1 MTLENIIVIRHA
13 HAGKRDRWFADDYLR
28 PLSHKGNLQSNK
40 FAKKLKDIA
49 PLLIYSSPRLRCIE
63 TVGVLS
69 LNSSQP
75 IVESSLLDEGGS
87 IKKALK
93 FCLDKD
99 VKTVVMCTHGD
110 LMYQLSQHIKEKKF
124 DKVSKLEV
132 PKAGYWWL
140 KVENKKIK
148 KAKLYKI

>member
-1 MTLENIIVIRHA
+1 M
-13 HAGKRDRWFADDYLR
+13 
-28 PLSHKGNLQSNK
+28 
-40 FAKKLKDIA
+40 
-49 PLLIYSSPRLRCIE
+49 
-63 TVGVLS
+63 
-69 LNSSQP
+69 
-75 IVESSLLDEGGS
+75 SLLDEGGS

>member
-75 IVESSLLDEGGS
+75 IVELLHQNVS
-87 IKKALK
+87 FQCHPCHL
-93 FCLDKD
+93 FL
-99 VKTVVMCTHGD
+99 
-110 LMYQLSQHIKEKKF
+110 HIR
-124 DKVSKLEV
+124 SKHW
-132 PKAGYWWL
+132 P
-140 KVENKKIK
+140 
-148 KAKLYKI
+148 